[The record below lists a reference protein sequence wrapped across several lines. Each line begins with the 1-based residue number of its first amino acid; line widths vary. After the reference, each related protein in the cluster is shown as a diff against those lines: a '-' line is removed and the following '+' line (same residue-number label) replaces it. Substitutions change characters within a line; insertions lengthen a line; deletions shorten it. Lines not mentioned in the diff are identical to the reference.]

1 MEHSHPLW
9 ANEHKR
15 GEEKASRGPKYKHQ
29 HGNPEE
35 ATEAWLPTVPQ
46 FPVPPHWGQNHS
58 GDQVDKPLRNIK
70 DPNHGG
76 NKSIAHIS
84 MLPLKLLVKIFE

>member
-1 MEHSHPLW
+1 MNTREGRRKLLGVQN
-9 ANEHKR
+9 ALHKHR
-15 GEEKASRGPKYKHQ
+15 

-58 GDQVDKPLRNIK
+58 GDQVDKPLGNIK
-70 DPNHGG
+70 DPKHGG
-76 NKSIAHIS
+76 YKSIAHIS
-84 MLPLKLLVKIFE
+84 ILPLKLLVKIFE